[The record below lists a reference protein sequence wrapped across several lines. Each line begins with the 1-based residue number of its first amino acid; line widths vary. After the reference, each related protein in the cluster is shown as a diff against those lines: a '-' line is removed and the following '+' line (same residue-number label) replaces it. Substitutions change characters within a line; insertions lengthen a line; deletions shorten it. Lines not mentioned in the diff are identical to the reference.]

1 VASTAKPFIYSI
13 RPLFSTFSAFRAS
26 NNYSLLALD
35 CSQEGG
41 GIMNVKSL
49 VGSCVASGLLLCL
62 LALAAPAQ
70 STAPTLERDAR
81 FNKAL
86 KRFDGDHDG
95 RLSQQE
101 LSSKPKMFSKLDTN
115 HDGFVTRE
123 EFDSAAR
130 HDHHKRLTQAL
141 EAMDKNHDGQITRDE
156 WTGSAESFDRLD
168 LNHNGAITREEM
180 QVRSPKHKKSNET
193 SP

>member
-1 VASTAKPFIYSI
+1 MNLKSI
-13 RPLFSTFSAFRAS
+13 L
-26 NNYSLLALD
+26 
-35 CSQEGG
+35 
-41 GIMNVKSL
+41 
-49 VGSCVASGLLLCL
+49 ASGMLLPLVAL
-62 LALAAPAQ
+62 VALAQSAAPSPA
-70 STAPTLERDAR
+70 RDAR
-81 FNKAL
+81 FDKVL

-123 EFDSAAR
+123 EFDAATK
-130 HDHHKRLTQAL
+130 HEHHRRVTQAL

-156 WTGSAESFDRLD
+156 WTGSAEGFDRLD

-180 QVRSPKHKKSNET
+180 QVRAPKRRKSNQTPQT
-193 SP
+193 SQPAADQPTNQPDIE